1 MYIRSTL
8 GQHEQYTSC
17 GCAVLS
23 CVLLCCATVASFCTE
38 DLEYSTASWATTA
51 KSNSS
56 AVPGQMHRG
65 FALVAASLLPHI
77 KAALTS
83 LVKESSN
90 GANIKNVYVSG
101 HSLGAG
107 VAALV
112 SYAAQVRRRECVF
125 CMTASAYYANITITT
140 SQRLICWCMYAL

>member
-1 MYIRSTL
+1 M
-8 GQHEQYTSC
+8 
-17 GCAVLS
+17 
-23 CVLLCCATVASFCTE
+23 
-38 DLEYSTASWATTA
+38 
-51 KSNSS
+51 
-56 AVPGQMHRG
+56 PGQIHRG

-83 LVKESSN
+83 LVKDSSN

-112 SYAAQVRRRECVF
+112 SYAAQVRRSGLF
-125 CMTASAYYANITITT
+125 NTGCMRVGVGQLQHDVGTCAHCK
-140 SQRLICWCMYAL
+140 QHR